1 MRRFAQDISLRA
13 KLLVGIVGIVLLLG
27 LTIILFV
34 KNTLSQ
40 RLHGEL
46 EKRGV
51 SIARNMA
58 LGSTNFILTER
69 TADLQMLIN
78 DFMESEADVEY
89 AFVQNVQ
96 GEILAHTFQG
106 GFPVGLQEA
115 NTLGPGKSHAMQRLL
130 TEKGTVLD
138 IAAPVLKGEAGV
150 VRLGVSGWP
159 IQRSINNIVGYVLG
173 IITVILL
180 SGAGISIVFARRLTD
195 PLYELVETA
204 RAVGRG
210 DLAQKVNIKTS
221 DEIGTLGSVF
231 NQMTESLSRMLVSK
245 EALELEREKLLLLY
259 ENNPDSVVVLD
270 TGRRIVYCNKRTE
283 EVAGV
288 PLSKLKGGTCFEN
301 VIGRD
306 KQCDDCKLDEVI
318 SEKRPAMRVKHEVTV
333 SGKENW
339 LHQLWYPIVDSKGN
353 VDSVV
358 EIARDI
364 TEQKHAE
371 EQLQSTEKTLQ
382 TIINSMPY
390 GVIIIGRDKK
400 VQSVNRAALVLMG
413 YESEEQVVGI
423 TCHNTLCPAE
433 EGNCPIIDL
442 KGSIDRSERI
452 LITKDGRRIPI
463 LKSVVPVELDGKD
476 VLLEAVID
484 ISERKQAEEQIR
496 ILAYYD
502 NLTGLPNR
510 TFFKEILNRTL
521 VRARRRQEISAL
533 LIIDIDNFKRI
544 NDTLGHTVGDH
555 LLKATAEKLSTC
567 IRKTDSVAR
576 LDEDQ
581 TTEVV
586 SRLGGDEFVVLLS
599 ELVNA
604 QDAVIVAQRMLND
617 LSRPIMVGE
626 REVFLSAS
634 IGISLCPSDGED
646 VDTLLK
652 NADAAMSHAKS
663 RGSNSYQFY
672 EESMNAAALKRLTLE
687 SELRRAM
694 EHDEFLVYYQPK
706 LDVPTRKIIGMEAL
720 VRWQHPDRGLISPAD
735 FIPLAEET
743 GLIVPIGE
751 WVLRTAC
758 TQNEAW
764 QDAGFEP
771 LSVSV
776 NLSSRQFEQ
785 QNLTGAVAA
794 ALHDTGL
801 AAQYLE
807 LEITE
812 SMLMRDPEETIM
824 ILQAL
829 ENKGIRI
836 SIDDFGTGYSSL
848 SYLNRFPLDYLKVD
862 RAFVMNITTNPDDA
876 AITTAIVAMAHSLKL
891 KVIAEGVE
899 TEEQL
904 AFLRELG
911 CDEVQGYLFSR
922 PLPAEEFAELLARQG
937 LRPMK

>member
-1 MRRFAQDISLRA
+1 MRRFAQNISLRA

-27 LTIILFV
+27 LTIIFFV

-78 DFMESEADVEY
+78 DFMDSEADVEY
-89 AFVQNVQ
+89 AFVQNER
-96 GEILAHTFQG
+96 GAILAHTFQG
-106 GFPVGLQEA
+106 GFPVGLKDA
-115 NTLGPGKSHAMQRLL
+115 NTLGPGKSHAMQHLV

-150 VRLGVSGWP
+150 VRLGISGLP

-180 SGAGISIVFARRLTD
+180 SGAGISIVFAKRLTD

-231 NQMTESLSRMLVSK
+231 NQMTESLSRTLVSK
-245 EALELEREKLLLLY
+245 ETLELEREKLLLLY

-270 TGRRIVYCNKRTE
+270 TGRRIIYGNKRAE
-283 EVAGV
+283 EIAGV

-306 KQCDDCKLDEVI
+306 KQCDDCRLDEVI

-333 SGKENW
+333 SGRENW

-364 TEQKHAE
+364 TEQKYAE

-400 VQSVNRAALVLMG
+400 VQSANRAALALMG

-442 KGSIDRSERI
+442 KGTIDRSERI
-452 LITKDGRRIPI
+452 LITKDGRRVPI

-521 VRARRRQEISAL
+521 VRARRRQENSAI

-555 LLKATAEKLSTC
+555 LLKAAAEKLSAC

-617 LSRPIMVGE
+617 LSRPIMVGD

-687 SELRRAM
+687 GELRRAM
-694 EHDEFLVYYQPK
+694 EHDEFLVHYQPK
-706 LDVPTRKIIGMEAL
+706 LDVPTRKITGMEAL
-720 VRWQHPDRGLISPAD
+720 VRWQHPERGLVSPAD

-758 TQNEAW
+758 AQNKAW

-785 QNLTGAVAA
+785 QNLTGAVTA

-824 ILQAL
+824 ILQAF

-848 SYLNRFPLDYLKVD
+848 SYLNRFPLDYLKID

-904 AFLRELG
+904 AFLRGLG

-922 PLPAEEFAELLARQG
+922 PVPAEKFAELLKSTEHA
-937 LRPMK
+937 